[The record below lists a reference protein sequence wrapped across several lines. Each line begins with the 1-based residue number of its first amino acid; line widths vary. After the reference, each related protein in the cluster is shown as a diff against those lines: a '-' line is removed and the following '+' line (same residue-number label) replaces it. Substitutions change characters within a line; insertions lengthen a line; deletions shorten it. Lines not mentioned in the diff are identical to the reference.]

1 MGRQKGIDEA
11 KLAAIATFEHSPLF
25 TDAER
30 AALRLAEAMCERTV
44 EVSDEVFEA
53 VRKHFSDREIVELSA
68 QIALE
73 NMRARFNRVFQV
85 GSDNLCMLPERHPER
100 SSAAEN

>member
-1 MGRQKGIDEA
+1 M
-11 KLAAIATFEHSPLF
+11 F

-44 EVSDEVFEA
+44 EISDDIFDS
-53 VRKHFSDREIVELSA
+53 VRKHFSDREIVELTA

-85 GSDNLCMLPERHPER
+85 GSDNLCMLPDHHPAR
-100 SSAAEN
+100 VAGGA